1 MVSFWALCGLIL
13 ANARQASFPNLRR
26 LFIEARTDN
35 EERDVSRRAFYNA
48 VLFLGS
54 VAVFSLIAQRMNASI

>member
-1 MVSFWALCGLIL
+1 
-13 ANARQASFPNLRR
+13 ASFPNLRR
-26 LFIEARTDN
+26 LFIEARTDS

-54 VAVFSLIAQRMNASI
+54 VAVFSLIAQRMNAAK